1 MADISG
7 SVSPTTGAPASG
19 RLARSLTTDGER
31 SNAYVVGLAVL
42 AVVGGFL
49 FLIQAPV
56 QTLLGDSAWAA
67 VSGLHGLAAGVFM
80 IGTTVGVYQA
90 YRLYR
95 GSALNIGEMQ
105 IGSTVTAATAL
116 ITIMFG
122 NWIYIA
128 YRAKEGPRTYFLEN
142 APAIHEIFFEFKEFI
157 ALFTLPIAVGV
168 AFVIWYY
175 GDQLRLRPA
184 LRNLL
189 AVALVL
195 VFFYFAVAFGLGAA
209 ITKLRAA

>member
-1 MADISG
+1 MATLHSA
-7 SVSPTTGAPASG
+7 TGAPAG
-19 RLARSLTTDGER
+19 ARRLERSLTAEGGR
-31 SNAYVVGLAVL
+31 GKAYLVGLGVL
-42 AVVGGFL
+42 ALVGGFL
-49 FLIQAPV
+49 FLISAPV
-56 QTLLGDSAWAA
+56 QALLGDSAWAA
-67 VSGLHGLAAGVFM
+67 VSGMHGLAAGIFM

-95 GSALNIGEMQ
+95 GSALSVGEMQ
-105 IGSTVTAATAL
+105 IGSTFTAAAAL
-116 ITIMFG
+116 VTILFG

-128 YRAKEGPRTYFLEN
+128 YRAKTGPRTYFLEN
-142 APAIHEIFFEFKEFI
+142 MPAIHEIFFEFKEFM
-157 ALFTLPIAVGV
+157 ALFTLPLAVGA

-184 LRNLL
+184 IRNLL

-195 VFFYFAVAFGLGAA
+195 VFFYFAVTFGLGAA